1 MCQPPIKDYP
11 EELSGAI
18 GGLGYNNEP
27 IICGGFNETN
37 DIYQSC
43 NAYVNNQWKP
53 YAFGLTNPRARGFV
67 SFNPLRTNGRIITAG
82 GYPLDTGYNFDYL
95 TPTGWRKGPVSLPTS
110 SGFGCMVTINSST
123 ILVIDEQVTFFNI
136 DTNKLTSGPQVL
148 TPRYYASCGRVKDP
162 VTGIVSVIVGGGY
175 SGAFTI
181 LKTTEILNLKT
192 NKWSPG
198 PNLPV
203 GLVTARMLEHPSG
216 GVMIIGGM
224 SNGEQYQNAIHHLPS
239 VRDNWITLKQKLKV
253 KRNNFVAFYVPDTLT
268 KCTP

>member
-1 MCQPPIKDYP
+1 MCQPPIKDYS

-203 GLVTARMLEHPSG
+203 GLVTGDYL
-216 GVMIIGGM
+216 IKI
-224 SNGEQYQNAIHHLPS
+224 YKLI
-239 VRDNWITLKQKLKV
+239 LK
-253 KRNNFVAFYVPDTLT
+253 
-268 KCTP
+268 

>member
-203 GLVTARMLEHPSG
+203 GLVTGDYLIKIYKLCNNK
-216 GVMIIGGM
+216 IILII
-224 SNGEQYQNAIHHLPS
+224 AF
-239 VRDNWITLKQKLKV
+239 V
-253 KRNNFVAFYVPDTLT
+253 KCLIFVFCCLLVFWSLLL
-268 KCTP
+268 